1 MPAGSTFFKA
11 KTFCFSSNAYL
22 FRLPFGVS
30 ITTCRLSFFLLNG
43 DKRDGLSRRLDF
55 ALLDKCVSSLC
66 GLLLDIS
73 TGTTAVFHR
82 GFDRSHQVQDA
93 VLGDGGINTGSA
105 GDGHNLFHIAQR
117 KENQRHAR
125 IEI

>member
-43 DKRDGLSRRLDF
+43 DKRNRVSRRLDF
-55 ALLDKCVSSLC
+55 ALLDKCLSSLC
-66 GLLLDIS
+66 GLLLDTS
-73 TGTTAVFHR
+73 AGTTAVFHR
-82 GFDRSHQVQDA
+82 GFDRSHQVQDS

-105 GDGHNLFHIAQR
+105 GDGHNLFHIA
-117 KENQRHAR
+117 
-125 IEI
+125 